1 MKTVVVLAGGY
12 STEHQISL
20 ASGRTAEA
28 AFIEAGY
35 KVLFVVL
42 KKDGFWL
49 KDQLIKLTDDPKQ
62 RLVIAW
68 ERCFA
73 KPIDSQT
80 LESLSEFVEQ
90 QAKVFAEEDE
100 KREAGENE
108 TLALA
113 SACQAMMSSNAFL
126 YID

>member
-49 KDQLIKLTDDPKQ
+49 KDQLIKLTDLSADFVFN
-62 RLVIAW
+62 VIH
-68 ERCFA
+68 
-73 KPIDSQT
+73 
-80 LESLSEFVEQ
+80 
-90 QAKVFAEEDE
+90 
-100 KREAGENE
+100 G
-108 TLALA
+108 TLAKTGTSQECSKYSA
-113 SACQAMMSSNAFL
+113 SLTAPAPPSKVP
-126 YID
+126 